1 MQLVCKFVPGNAV
14 SRDVLDYIL
23 SPDECIGQLSR
34 TRNLQDVLR
43 QLPKP
48 LSDNIPQSAKKDIHS
63 LLSNIKQR
71 LVRVEWVALS
81 SFARRTPL
89 SDAQLQAY
97 PALKMR
103 VDEFAS
109 EQPKKVVKANY
120 DTVTDDVPLARNL
133 SFTPVEPSPDKKI
146 VVEFAG
152 QWPNNAAYL
161 MLSETGTQK
170 EKVAKPRKD
179 SSKNHRSVSVFKS
192 LEEEPRNLYL
202 AIPLSGSATPLKLLL
217 AENVEPVDSS
227 DEMDEWDNV
236 LVPVVPL
243 YFLTGEKSEK
253 SAARHMSGYI
263 YVLWKDK
270 VWRELAI
277 DEKGYFSDINIDYY
291 RNAQPESAKPK
302 RHADIRITDP
312 ERGSPFSYEP
322 FQIRQNG
329 EVVSE
334 GILNDVGEVRVF
346 NLTEEEVEVVMTDYD
361 PHVVVKVETML
372 SPFKGAS
379 QTHREASGRALPH
392 IWIPYKILGEQQ
404 SVSLYYSEDQLSPE
418 QLTAFESDPSQAT
431 ELTDMEYYSS
441 AQSFK
446 TGEGATR
453 ALAIPNVSPE
463 QVSQYTVIAS
473 QLEKTIAGVY
483 INGPLSPLTFAYPSD
498 PMVDESDD
506 YFELRDTKGDW
517 SQRTYLR
524 DCVPNEKGIRHIKF
538 SGWPAEVKN
547 VDLVRGYLGQSRN
560 KRDNLTLI
568 FANKKLSDLL
578 AYKPQ

>member
-48 LSDNIPQSAKKDIHS
+48 LSDTIPQSAKKDIHS

-236 LVPVVPL
+236 LVPILPVL
-243 YFLTGEKSEK
+243 NGDDTSE
-253 SAARHMSGYI
+253 MLESGYFYI
-263 YVLWKDK
+263 VWNNK
-270 VWRELAI
+270 VWRELEVTEKSYFADVDI
-277 DEKGYFSDINIDYY
+277 DFYRNQDPVSAKKLRHIDIDGGTLVQDYY
-291 RNAQPESAKPK
+291 
-302 RHADIRITDP
+302 
-312 ERGSPFSYEP
+312 
-322 FQIRQNG
+322 
-329 EVVSE
+329 
-334 GILNDVGEVRVF
+334 VGEETFEVIQGGKSVYKGALSTDQTARVF
-346 NLTEEEVEVVMTDYD
+346 GLVDEEVEVIFTDLELE
-361 PHVVVKVETML
+361 PFTLTTKE
-372 SPFKGAS
+372 SPFKAG
-379 QTHREASGRALPH
+379 TSGERIAQGVPLPH
-392 IWIPYKILGEQQ
+392 IWVPYKVGGEVQ
-404 SVSLYYSEDQLSPE
+404 SECYLHYSAERLTLTQLSE
-418 QLTAFESDPSQAT
+418 LESDPASIA
-431 ELTDMEYYSS
+431 EPLTDLEMYSS
-441 AQSFK
+441 NQSFDNAGNLVRAVPK
-446 TGEGATR
+446 TNTQAASGALVNSQNNCNIAAVKMAPKGALPCLRYLYEEGVDQEDDFFALRCRENEWMSKSFMR
-453 ALAIPNVSPE
+453 AAQLDDEGYKTFYFSFPPPE
-463 QVSQYTVIAS
+463 V
-473 QLEKTIAGVY
+473 EK
-483 INGPLSPLTFAYPSD
+483 
-498 PMVDESDD
+498 
-506 YFELRDTKGDW
+506 
-517 SQRTYLR
+517 
-524 DCVPNEKGIRHIKF
+524 
-538 SGWPAEVKN
+538 
-547 VDLVRGYLGQSRN
+547 VDLVRGAHSNLGAGTQH
-560 KRDNLTLI
+560 LI
-568 FANKKLSDLL
+568 VMEEGIPVSKLLG
-578 AYKPQ
+578 

>member
-48 LSDNIPQSAKKDIHS
+48 LSDTIPQSAKKDIHS

-236 LVPVVPL
+236 LVPVRPLAYLDGSKSKDKASELRGGYLYVFWKGKLWREMAITDKGYYQDVDVEYYRSLYQEEQTKEQPKAIQREAEGVAMPQFWVPYKVL
-243 YFLTGEKSEK
+243 GEVQEGENGLKVIFSPKQKRFNQIESLESDTALLEKS
-253 SAARHMSGYI
+253 STP
-263 YVLWKDK
+263 LD
-270 VWRELAI
+270 ELSHYSSEQA
-277 DEKGYFSDINIDYY
+277 FSTQEFTSDV
-291 RNAQPESAKPK
+291 ASAKV
-302 RHADIRITDP
+302 HAINEDDMPWLSDQQVLVR
-312 ERGSPFSYEP
+312 SY
-322 FQIRQNG
+322 
-329 EVVSE
+329 
-334 GILNDVGEVRVF
+334 D
-346 NLTEEEVEVVMTDYD
+346 
-361 PHVVVKVETML
+361 
-372 SPFKGAS
+372 
-379 QTHREASGRALPH
+379 
-392 IWIPYKILGEQQ
+392 Q
-404 SVSLYYSEDQLSPE
+404 S
-418 QLTAFESDPSQAT
+418 
-431 ELTDMEYYSS
+431 
-441 AQSFK
+441 
-446 TGEGATR
+446 
-453 ALAIPNVSPE
+453 N
-463 QVSQYTVIAS
+463 TVIAYVDGKNNGLLFRVDVGTS
-473 QLEKTIAGVY
+473 GITALNSLY
-483 INGPLSPLTFAYPSD
+483 I
-498 PMVDESDD
+498 VDHNSEYKDV
-506 YFELRDTKGDW
+506 FELELFHGEDHDWQQALLSGLPPEGIFTISLVCDQDQDSRHILFDQVVYQDLFAEPEGFKEPEPAKHVNEQPKMASNEEKQRFESLMLDW
-517 SQRTYLR
+517 SL
-524 DCVPNEKGIRHIKF
+524 
-538 SGWPAEVKN
+538 
-547 VDLVRGYLGQSRN
+547 
-560 KRDNLTLI
+560 
-568 FANKKLSDLL
+568 
-578 AYKPQ
+578 